1 MDAIQLPFS
10 DHSDRKLKSEETL
23 FVCPL
28 ISRGNSVL
36 HVPSVNQPYFNQ
48 YLLYKLKEKLIEAVT
63 LLAKKENIF
72 AQTSREKLCFRTG
85 IGRAVTF
92 GVSTHC
98 IIALNSLPQKV
109 IQFGYCLGNSETLP
123 TL

>member
-36 HVPSVNQPYFNQ
+36 HVPSVNHPYFNH
-48 YLLYKLKEKLIEAVT
+48 YFLHKLKEKLIEAVT
-63 LLAKKENIF
+63 RLAKKKKYL
-72 AQTSREKLCFRTG
+72 QK
-85 IGRAVTF
+85 
-92 GVSTHC
+92 
-98 IIALNSLPQKV
+98 PQ
-109 IQFGYCLGNSETLP
+109 E
-123 TL
+123 

>member
-1 MDAIQLPFS
+1 MDAIQLLFS

-36 HVPSVNQPYFNQ
+36 HVPSVNHPYFNQ
-48 YLLYKLKEKLIEAVT
+48 YLLQNLKEKLIETVT
-63 LLAKKENIF
+63 LLAERNALICKNLRRKIS
-72 AQTSREKLCFRTG
+72 TI

-92 GVSTHC
+92 GVGTRC
-98 IIALNSLPQKV
+98 IIVLTALHTQKR
-109 IQFGYCLGNSETLP
+109 
-123 TL
+123 